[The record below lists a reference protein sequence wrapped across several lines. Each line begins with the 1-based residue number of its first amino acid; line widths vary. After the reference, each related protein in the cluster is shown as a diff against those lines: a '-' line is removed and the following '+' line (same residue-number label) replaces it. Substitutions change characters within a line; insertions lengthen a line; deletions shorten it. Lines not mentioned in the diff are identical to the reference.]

1 MVNRAHLFI
10 DAGLEEGS
18 EGCVHQNRVVQL
30 SRGGGNMDGLHLQI
44 DLKKCFQIRG
54 KRDYFFP
61 SLFSLGKPITRPS
74 LKGKPITR
82 PSLKGKQS
90 LLPVSLLWADFF
102 CRIRNVT
109 RDTGTHRYFLWK
121 QYVIFLLNY
130 RGIREISFAE
140 SRSFWTNEVWAKFK
154 IHNRF
159 S

>member
-44 DLKKCFQIRG
+44 DLKKCFQICG
-54 KRDYFFP
+54 KRDHFFP

-74 LKGKPITR
+74 LKGKP
-82 PSLKGKQS
+82 S
-90 LLPVSLLWADFF
+90 LLSLLWADFF